1 MKRIDSIEQALQ
13 QAEKLQ
19 FVMVTELSRVVIGKM
34 PMDINWDE
42 LIEARF
48 FDHDTEIRIFRE
60 NGELRA
66 RSVILQ
72 DDMPYIEKQYNKL
85 QGNLGSKISVREYLT
100 FDEDGQA
107 GVSAVCLY
115 DWRNDEW
122 RRTIPTIRRKR
133 WKTPF
138 VHHITLCR
146 LPSVS
151 RLCGIPM

>member
-19 FVMVTELSRVVIGKM
+19 FVMVTELSRVVIGKMPMDNMVTELSRVVIGKM

-100 FDEDGQA
+100 FDEDGQ
-107 GVSAVCLY
+107 VCLY
-115 DWRNDEW
+115 DWRE
-122 RRTIPTIRRKR
+122 
-133 WKTPF
+133 
-138 VHHITLCR
+138 
-146 LPSVS
+146 
-151 RLCGIPM
+151 

>member
-13 QAEKLQ
+13 QAQKLQ

-42 LIEARF
+42 LLEARF

-60 NGELRA
+60 DGALKA
-66 RSVILQ
+66 RKVSSERT
-72 DDMPYIEKQYNKL
+72 PHTSKKHYTGL
-85 QGNLGSKISVREYLT
+85 QGNLGSEVSVREYLT

-115 DWRNDEW
+115 DWRE
-122 RRTIPTIRRKR
+122 
-133 WKTPF
+133 
-138 VHHITLCR
+138 
-146 LPSVS
+146 
-151 RLCGIPM
+151 

>member
-60 NGELRA
+60 NGELRV

-85 QGNLGSKISVREYLT
+85 QGNLGSEISVREYLT
-100 FDEDGQA
+100 FDEVRALDNRT
-107 GVSAVCLY
+107 VSHGKIK
-115 DWRNDEW
+115 DRS
-122 RRTIPTIRRKR
+122 TRKTQ
-133 WKTPF
+133 KAN
-138 VHHITLCR
+138 
-146 LPSVS
+146 
-151 RLCGIPM
+151 

>member
-66 RSVILQ
+66 RSVILE
-72 DDMPYIEKQYNKL
+72 DDMPYIEKQYKKL
-85 QGNLGSKISVREYLT
+85 QGNLGSEISVREYLT

-115 DWRNDEW
+115 DWRE
-122 RRTIPTIRRKR
+122 
-133 WKTPF
+133 
-138 VHHITLCR
+138 
-146 LPSVS
+146 
-151 RLCGIPM
+151 

>member
-34 PMDINWDE
+34 PMDINRDE

-60 NGELRA
+60 NGELRD

-72 DDMPYIEKQYNKL
+72 DDMPYIEKQYKKL
-85 QGNLGSKISVREYLT
+85 QGNLGSEISVREYLT

-115 DWRNDEW
+115 DWRE
-122 RRTIPTIRRKR
+122 
-133 WKTPF
+133 
-138 VHHITLCR
+138 
-146 LPSVS
+146 
-151 RLCGIPM
+151 

>member
-60 NGELRA
+60 GP
-66 RSVILQ
+66 Q
-72 DDMPYIEKQYNKL
+72 CD
-85 QGNLGSKISVREYLT
+85 
-100 FDEDGQA
+100 FA
-107 GVSAVCLY
+107 GRYAVH
-115 DWRNDEW
+115 
-122 RRTIPTIRRKR
+122 RKA
-133 WKTPF
+133 
-138 VHHITLCR
+138 V
-146 LPSVS
+146 
-151 RLCGIPM
+151 

>member
-42 LIEARF
+42 LIEAR
-48 FDHDTEIRIFRE
+48 
-60 NGELRA
+60 
-66 RSVILQ
+66 LQ
-72 DDMPYIEKQYNKL
+72 DDMPYIEKQYKKL
-85 QGNLGSKISVREYLT
+85 QGNLGSEISVREYLT

-115 DWRNDEW
+115 DWRE
-122 RRTIPTIRRKR
+122 
-133 WKTPF
+133 
-138 VHHITLCR
+138 
-146 LPSVS
+146 
-151 RLCGIPM
+151 